1 MEMLREDRELAR
13 QNSTITSAAPTA
25 ALLPQVRPIRKPR
38 LRETQATL
46 ISLLYL
52 LPSLLA
58 FTAFVFYP
66 LGKSIW
72 LSLHASSPFGF
83 SSDVFVGFEQYRNAL
98 TSSNYRNSL
107 VVTVLYTLYT
117 VPLGLLLALLL
128 AVLANQRLR
137 GISVFRVAFGITIG
151 VSVAASSVIFL
162 LLYNPSAGVLNY
174 FLSSVGLPKVQWLT
188 QPSSALW
195 AIAIGTIW
203 MTLGFN
209 FITLL
214 SGLQGIPEEL
224 YESARIDGAGNLR
237 IFANVT
243 LPLLSPTL
251 FFVLVISTIGAFQ
264 SFAQI
269 HILTK
274 GGPVGSTNVVVYSIY
289 RDAFFNFQSG
299 YASAQSVILFLI
311 VLGLTVVQFRAL
323 EGKVFYQ

>member
-1 MEMLREDRELAR
+1 MAR
-13 QNSTITSAAPTA
+13 QNISIGSVSPASTAG
-25 ALLPQVRPIRKPR
+25 ALPRVRPARRVR

-52 LPSLLA
+52 LPSLAA
-58 FTAFVFYP
+58 FTLFVFYP
-66 LGKSIW
+66 LAKSIW

-83 SSDVFVGFEQYRNAL
+83 GSSIFVGLNQYKTAL
-98 TSSNYRNSL
+98 TSANYRNSL
-107 VVTVLYTLYT
+107 VVTLLYTLYT
-117 VPLGLLLALLL
+117 VPLGLFLALML

-151 VSVAASSVIFL
+151 VSVAAASVIFL
-162 LLYNPSAGVLNY
+162 LLYNPSAGVLNF
-174 FLSSVGLPKVQWLT
+174 FLSSVGLPKIQWLT
-188 QPSSALW
+188 HTNSALW

-209 FITLL
+209 FIILL
-214 SGLQGIPEEL
+214 SGLQGIPEDL
-224 YESARIDGAGNLR
+224 YESARIDGAGNAR
-237 IFANVT
+237 IFRSVT

-251 FFVLVISTIGAFQ
+251 FFVLVIATIGAFQ

-274 GGPVGSTNVVVYSIY
+274 GGPVNSTNVVVYSIY

-299 YASAQSVILFLI
+299 YASAQAVILFLI
-311 VLGLTVVQFRAL
+311 VLVLTAVQFKTL